1 MQTPLVTLV
10 LLALA
15 IAAAIWVGRLLARL
29 ALLAL
34 LALGIALVASLPW
47 TLHGQLPPW
56 AAPLMTRLAGWIA
69 PLIEQARQALEAL
82 LSR

>member
-15 IAAAIWVGRLLARL
+15 IAAAIWVGRLLVR
-29 ALLAL
+29 LAL

-56 AAPLMTRLAGWIA
+56 AAPLMARLAGWIA
-69 PLIEQARQALEAL
+69 PLIEQARQALQAL

>member
-34 LALGIALVASLPW
+34 GIALVASLPW

-56 AAPLMTRLAGWIA
+56 AAPLMTRLGGWIA
-69 PLIEQARQALEAL
+69 PLIDQARQALQAL